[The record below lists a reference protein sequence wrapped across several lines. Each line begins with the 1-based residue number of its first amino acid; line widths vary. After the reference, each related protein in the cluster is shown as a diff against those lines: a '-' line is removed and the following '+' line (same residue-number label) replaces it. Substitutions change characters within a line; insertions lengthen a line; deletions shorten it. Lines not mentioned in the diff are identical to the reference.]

1 MYKTNRFHVDKT
13 QAIKRNK
20 FTLGIFLD
28 LSKAF
33 DTVNHD
39 ILLDKKNLSTM
50 ESYSMLS
57 FLLFADDTN
66 LFVSDKDIK
75 RNYVTMLIESFVKL
89 QIGLLPTSYQ

>member
-1 MYKTNRFHVDKT
+1 
-13 QAIKRNK
+13 
-20 FTLGIFLD
+20 
-28 LSKAF
+28 
-33 DTVNHD
+33 
-39 ILLDKKNLSTM
+39 M

-89 QIGLLPTSYQ
+89 QIGLLPTSCQ

>member
-13 QAIKRNK
+13 QAIERNK

-89 QIGLLPTSYQ
+89 QIGLLPTSCQ